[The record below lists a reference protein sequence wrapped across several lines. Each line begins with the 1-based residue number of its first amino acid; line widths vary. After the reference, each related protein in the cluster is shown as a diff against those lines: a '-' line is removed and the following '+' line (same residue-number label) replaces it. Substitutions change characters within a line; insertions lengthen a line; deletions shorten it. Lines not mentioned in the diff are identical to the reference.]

1 MKTNDKNKYKDF
13 GDRLS
18 LIMYKQNISN
28 IQLANAM
35 FVSPSTISGYRTG
48 RRSPTVA
55 DLAAIVQIL
64 NVSADTSS
72 EPVKLQPDPIPPKKR
87 VEHALFPERC
97 STLFYKSCSASKITV
112 ERSGTRTRV

>member
-1 MKTNDKNKYKDF
+1 MEKDF
-13 GDRLS
+13 QKDKKLNPS
-18 LIMYKQNISN
+18 TVY

-64 NVSADTSS
+64 NVSADYLIGTS
-72 EPVKLQPDPIPPKKR
+72 EITTRPDTTEKK
-87 VEHALFPERC
+87 
-97 STLFYKSCSASKITV
+97 S
-112 ERSGTRTRV
+112 

>member
-35 FVSPSTISGYRTG
+35 FVSPSTISGYRT
-48 RRSPTVA
+48 
-55 DLAAIVQIL
+55 D
-64 NVSADTSS
+64 
-72 EPVKLQPDPIPPKKR
+72 
-87 VEHALFPERC
+87 RC
-97 STLFYKSCSASKITV
+97 GSCSHRADS
-112 ERSGTRTRV
+112 ECFCRLPHRNQ

>member
-18 LIMYKQNISN
+18 LIMFQQNISN

-55 DLAAIVQIL
+55 DLASMVRIL
-64 NVSADTSS
+64 NVSADYLIGTS
-72 EPVKLQPDPIPPKKR
+72 EIPVHPDSTKNMNCKK
-87 VEHALFPERC
+87 FP
-97 STLFYKSCSASKITV
+97 
-112 ERSGTRTRV
+112 

>member
-35 FVSPSTISGYRTG
+35 FVSPSTISAVSYTHLTL
-48 RRSPTVA
+48 PT
-55 DLAAIVQIL
+55 
-64 NVSADTSS
+64 
-72 EPVKLQPDPIPPKKR
+72 KLE
-87 VEHALFPERC
+87 V
-97 STLFYKSCSASKITV
+97 
-112 ERSGTRTRV
+112 